1 MDFELEPLPFANDAL
16 EPFIGAETVTIHHEK
31 HHGGYLKKLDAALK
45 DEEARS
51 QSLTDVMLASEGSQ
65 FNLAAQV
72 WNHNFYWQSLSATTQ
87 AVPDGTLAALIDQ
100 SFGGVDEFKRRFSD
114 AAANEFG
121 SGWAWLIWNP
131 GSQQLEVSSTTD
143 AVNPLVNGNI
153 PLLTLDVWEHAYYL
167 DYRQDRPGYIA
178 AFLDAHVNWEFAEQ
192 NLAAATKV
200 SPP

>member
-31 HHGGYLKKLDAALK
+31 HHGGYLKKLDAAL
-45 DEEARS
+45 DNEEARS
-51 QSLTDVMLASEGSQ
+51 QSLTDVMLVSEGAQ

-87 AVPDGTLAALIDQ
+87 AVPDGTFAALIDQ
-100 SFGGVDEFKRRFSD
+100 SFGGVDEFKRRFAD

-121 SGWAWLIWNP
+121 SGWAWLVWNP
-131 GSQQLEVSSTTD
+131 GSQRLEVSSTTD

-167 DYRQDRPGYIA
+167 DYRQDRPGYIS

-192 NLAAATKV
+192 NLVAATKV
-200 SPP
+200 LPP